1 MPARRTPLPPALR
14 DRPFTLARARR
25 EKVPP
30 GVLRGPGV
38 RTLVRGVYLS
48 ADVDPTLAHLVSAH
62 LTVLPPE
69 TAVDGVTALWVWGVE
84 VGRATPYRF
93 VTTAAHH
100 SKRSTVRVRRVAE
113 LPPRRG
119 AVVAPVP
126 ALVAAST
133 ELDLLDLV
141 VAGDWLVRTKRAC
154 LAEVR
159 DGLLAAT
166 GPHCR
171 RARRAGALV
180 RAGAESPRE
189 SRLRLVIVLAGLPE
203 PACNVD
209 LGDEWFF
216 IGRVDLYLREWN
228 IAVEYEGDQ
237 HRSDAKVFGHDLGR
251 YEQLAASGV
260 QVIRVSKVHL
270 RRPRD
275 VVGRIHAALVS
286 RGYRGPAPTFGPEWC
301 EVFG

>member
-1 MPARRTPLPPALR
+1 M
-14 DRPFTLARARR
+14 
-25 EKVPP
+25 PP

-38 RTLVRGVYLS
+38 RTLVSGVYLS
-48 ADVDPTLAHLVSAH
+48 AAIDPTLAQQLSAY

-93 VTTAAHH
+93 VTTADHR

-113 LPPRRG
+113 LPDRRG

-126 ALVAAST
+126 ALVAARV
-133 ELDLLDLV
+133 ELGVADLV
-141 VAGDWLVRTKRAC
+141 VAGDWLVRAKKAT

-159 DGLLAAT
+159 DGLAGAT
-166 GPHCR
+166 GRHCR
-171 RARRAGALV
+171 RARRAGTLV
-180 RAGAESPRE
+180 RAGAESPQE

-209 LGDEWFF
+209 LGDEWYF

-260 QVIRVSKVHL
+260 LVIRVSKVHL
-270 RRPRD
+270 RRPRE
-275 VVGRIHAALVS
+275 VVARVHAALAS
-286 RGYRGPAPTFGPEWC
+286 RGYRGPAPMFGPEWC

>member
-1 MPARRTPLPPALR
+1 MPARRTPLPPAMR
-14 DRPFTLARARR
+14 DRPFTRARARQEQVTR
-25 EKVPP
+25 

-38 RTLVRGVYLS
+38 QTLVRGVYLS
-48 ADVDPTLAHLVSAH
+48 AAVDPTLAQQLSAY

-93 VTTAAHH
+93 VTTAGHG
-100 SKRSTVRVRRVAE
+100 SKRPTVRVRRVAE
-113 LPPRRG
+113 LPERRG
-119 AVVAPVP
+119 VVVAPVP
-126 ALVAAST
+126 ALVAAKT
-133 ELDLLDLV
+133 ELGLLDLV
-141 VAGDWLVRTKRAC
+141 VAGDWLVRVKQAT

-159 DGLLAAT
+159 DGLVGAT
-166 GPHCR
+166 ARQCR
-171 RARRAGALV
+171 RARRAGNLV

-216 IGRVDLYLREWN
+216 IGRVDLYLRDWN

-237 HRSDAKVFGHDLGR
+237 HRTDARVFGHDLER

-260 QVIRVSKVHL
+260 LVVRVSKVHL
-270 RRPRD
+270 RRPRE

-286 RGYRGPAPTFGPEWC
+286 RGYRGPAPVFGAEWC